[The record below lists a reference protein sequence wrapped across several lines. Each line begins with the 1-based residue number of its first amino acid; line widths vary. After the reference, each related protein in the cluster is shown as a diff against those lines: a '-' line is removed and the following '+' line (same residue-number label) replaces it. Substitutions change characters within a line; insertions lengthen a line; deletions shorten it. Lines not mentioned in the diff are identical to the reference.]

1 MSYAVSVIRKMV
13 FGIYKMNTVMS
24 IIFSNIS
31 SICNLLQ
38 TCVKKNTTTI
48 RKRGTGLICYV
59 KLVYWLIK
67 LIKLIGWMEALGLR
81 FEVGGKI

>member
-1 MSYAVSVIRKMV
+1 MPFYRFILARKKEIDLV
-13 FGIYKMNTVMS
+13 LKIGSLVDWE
-24 IIFSNIS
+24 
-31 SICNLLQ
+31 
-38 TCVKKNTTTI
+38 
-48 RKRGTGLICYV
+48 KRGTGLICCV